1 MNDKKIFSIKLF
13 INNFLQL
20 KVMGILGTVLI
31 TLFSVLSIVSQG
43 ISMIEYTKEGISV
56 NGMSGGVSTTYLGAG
71 DLWPL
76 VLTFVFVTPVLMLM
90 AFSYNNKRNSS
101 DFYNSLPYTRLNM
114 YLTKLSAVFTW
125 QFIVYVCTVAGIV
138 ISIAVYK
145 KYFVYSV
152 NTITWLIIGTFICNL
167 LCGAVI
173 ALACSLTGSLMSNI
187 CLTGII
193 LFIPAILRV
202 MVTSGISALFD
213 YASHIQAVPLIG
225 VERNMISALVV
236 GGALNGIQYNEIL
249 LNKGYMVYSL
259 VLAIVYAVIGYL
271 CFVRRK
277 SEVAG
282 KAALGNKIHVIIRT
296 VIGFIC
302 MAVGFLLLLIERD
315 IISMIIF
322 VSLAVAAMIIYE
334 LIAGD
339 RSRLGFKTGISSV
352 IALAAAGIFTG
363 LLWSGS
369 IVMKAYKP
377 ETSRIK
383 YAVVESNSYYHY
395 YYSSDSLS
403 DYYSTKTAQYR
414 IKDSDII
421 DILVN
426 GYNYCKDKTYTEL
439 SPSRKNVYTINVY
452 FKDGIIGTRRAIAL
466 TEDDYNNL
474 MLKLGNDEEYQKIY
488 LELPEF
494 KNVSLTFNND
504 VNLSDSDKQ
513 NIYNSLQS
521 EIKKVG
527 YNQYIKSF
535 DQTGVYDSV
544 NIKFVENGK
553 NYYIRIPF
561 SEYLPET
568 TETFMKMVNKGSL
581 NYALGSVTSKDA
593 KELVKSAFDN
603 KLSISGDYYYLN
615 VEVLEI
621 NLPEQRQ
628 TTLYDAYN
636 NGTSRMDDVI
646 TNDTKERTG
655 FDKDVIIDKLN
666 RLNAD
671 TPVDPLKSF
680 YQVNVRIQYSD
691 DYVEYYF
698 YIQ

>member
-43 ISMIEYTKEGISV
+43 IRMIEYTKEGISV
-56 NGMSGGVSTTYLGAG
+56 NGSMSGGVSTTYLGAG
-71 DLWPL
+71 ELWPL

-114 YLTKLSAVFTW
+114 YLTKLSAVFAW
-125 QFIVYVCTVAGIV
+125 QIIVYVCAVVGIV
-138 ISIAVYK
+138 FSIAVYK

-152 NTITWLIIGTFICNL
+152 STITWIIIGTFICNL

-202 MVTSGISALFD
+202 MITGGISALFD
-213 YASHIQAVPLIG
+213 YVSNIQVVPVIG
-225 VERNMISALVV
+225 VERNMISALIV
-236 GGALNGIQYNEIL
+236 GGSMNGIQYNEIL

-259 VLAIVYAVIGYL
+259 VLAIVYAAIGYL

-296 VIGFIC
+296 IIGFIC

-369 IVMKAYKP
+369 VVMKAYKP
-377 ETSRIK
+377 ETSKIK
-383 YAVVESNSYYHY
+383 YAVVESST
-395 YYSSDSLS
+395 YYSNYSGSFA
-403 DYYSTKTAQYR
+403 DYYNTKTAQYR

-421 DILVN
+421 DVLVN
-426 GYNYCKDKTYTEL
+426 GYNHCKDKTYVEL
-439 SPSRKNVYTINVY
+439 SQNRKNVYTINVY
-452 FKDGIIGTRRAIAL
+452 FKDGIIGTRRSIAL
-466 TEDDYNNL
+466 VEDDYKNL
-474 MLKLGNDEEYQKIY
+474 MLKLGADEEYQKIY
-488 LELPEF
+488 LELPEYN
-494 KNVSLTFNND
+494 NVTLTFNNN

-513 NIYNSLQS
+513 NIYNCLQS

-535 DQTGVYDSV
+535 DQTGVYDTVS
-544 NIKFVENGK
+544 IRFVENGN

-568 TETFMKMVNKGSL
+568 TESFMKMVNKGSL

-646 TNDTKERTG
+646 TNATKEGAG
-655 FDKDVIIDKLN
+655 FNKDVIIEKLN

-671 TPVDPLKSF
+671 TPIDPLKSF
-680 YQVNVRIQYSD
+680 YQINVRIHTEND
-691 DYVEYYF
+691 LMEYYF

>member
-43 ISMIEYTKEGISV
+43 IRMIEYTKEGISV
-56 NGMSGGVSTTYLGAG
+56 NGSMSGGVSTTYLGAG
-71 DLWPL
+71 TLWPL

-114 YLTKLSAVFTW
+114 YLTKLSAVFAW
-125 QFIVYVCTVAGIV
+125 QIIVYVCAVVGIV
-138 ISIAVYK
+138 FSIAVYK

-152 NTITWLIIGTFICNL
+152 STITWIIIGTFICNL

-202 MVTSGISALFD
+202 MITGGISALFD
-213 YASHIQAVPLIG
+213 YVSNIQVVPVIG
-225 VERNMISALVV
+225 VERNMISALIV
-236 GGALNGIQYNEIL
+236 GGSMNGIQYNEIL

-259 VLAIVYAVIGYL
+259 VLAIVYVAIGYL

-296 VIGFIC
+296 IIGFIC

-352 IALAAAGIFTG
+352 IALAATGIFTG

-369 IVMKAYKP
+369 VVMKAYKP
-377 ETSRIK
+377 ETSKIK
-383 YAVVESNSYYHY
+383 YAVVESSNYYRDYSGSFAEY
-395 YYSSDSLS
+395 YN
-403 DYYSTKTAQYR
+403 TKTSQYK

-421 DILVN
+421 DVLVN
-426 GYNYCKDKTYTEL
+426 GYNHCKDKTYVEL
-439 SPSRKNVYTINVY
+439 SQNRKNVYTINVY
-452 FKDGIIGTRRAIAL
+452 FKDGIIGTRRSIAL
-466 TEDDYNNL
+466 VEDDYKNL
-474 MLKLGNDEEYQKIY
+474 MLKLGADEEYQKIY
-488 LELPEF
+488 LELPEYN
-494 KNVSLTFNND
+494 NVTLTFNNN

-513 NIYNSLQS
+513 NIYNCLQS

-535 DQTGVYDSV
+535 DQPGVYDTVS
-544 NIKFVENGK
+544 IRFVENGN

-568 TETFMKMVNKGSL
+568 TESFMKMVNKGSL

-593 KELVKSAFDN
+593 IELVKSAFDN
-603 KLSISGDYYYLN
+603 KLSLSGDYYYLN

-646 TNDTKERTG
+646 TNATKEGAG
-655 FDKDVIIDKLN
+655 FNKDVIIEKLN

-671 TPVDPLKSF
+671 TPIDPLKSF
-680 YQVNVRIQYSD
+680 YQINVRIHTEND
-691 DYVEYYF
+691 LMEYYF

>member
-43 ISMIEYTKEGISV
+43 IRMIEYTKEGISV
-56 NGMSGGVSTTYLGAG
+56 NGSMSGGVSTTYLGAG
-71 DLWPL
+71 ELWPL

-125 QFIVYVCTVAGIV
+125 QVIVYVCAVVGIV
-138 ISIAVYK
+138 FSIAVYK

-152 NTITWLIIGTFICNL
+152 STITWIIIGTFICNL

-202 MVTSGISALFD
+202 MITGGISALFD
-213 YASHIQAVPLIG
+213 YVSNIQVVPVIG
-225 VERNMISALVV
+225 VERNMISALIV
-236 GGALNGIQYNEIL
+236 GGSMNGIQYNEIL

-259 VLAIVYAVIGYL
+259 VLAIVYAAIGYL

-296 VIGFIC
+296 IIGFIC

-369 IVMKAYKP
+369 VVMKAYKP
-377 ETSRIK
+377 ETSKIK
-383 YAVVESNSYYHY
+383 YAVVESST
-395 YYSSDSLS
+395 YYSNYSGSFA
-403 DYYSTKTAQYR
+403 DYYNTKTSQYK

-421 DILVN
+421 DVLVN
-426 GYNYCKDKTYTEL
+426 GYNHCKDKTHVEL
-439 SPSRKNVYTINVY
+439 SQNRKNVYTINVY
-452 FKDGIIGTRRAIAL
+452 FKDGIIGTRRSIAL
-466 TEDDYNNL
+466 VEDDYKNL
-474 MLKLGNDEEYQKIY
+474 MLKLGADEEYQKIY
-488 LELPEF
+488 LELPEYN
-494 KNVSLTFNND
+494 NVTLTFNNA

-513 NIYNSLQS
+513 NIYNCLQS

-535 DQTGVYDSV
+535 DQTGVYDNV
-544 NIKFVENGK
+544 NIKFVENGN

-568 TETFMKMVNKGSL
+568 TESFMKMVNKGSL

-593 KELVKSAFDN
+593 IELVKSAFDN
-603 KLSISGDYYYLN
+603 KLSLSGDYYYLN

-646 TNDTKERTG
+646 TNATKEGAG
-655 FDKDVIIDKLN
+655 FNKDVIIEKLN

-671 TPVDPLKSF
+671 TPIDPLKSF
-680 YQVNVRIQYSD
+680 YQINVRIHTEND
-691 DYVEYYF
+691 LMEYYF

>member
-43 ISMIEYTKEGISV
+43 IRMIEYTKEGISV
-56 NGMSGGVSTTYLGAG
+56 NGSMSGGVSTTYLGAG

-125 QFIVYVCTVAGIV
+125 QVIVYVCAVVGIV

-152 NTITWLIIGTFICNL
+152 STITWIIIGTFICNL

-202 MVTSGISALFD
+202 MITGGISALFD
-213 YASHIQAVPLIG
+213 YVSNIQVVPVIG
-225 VERNMISALVV
+225 VERNMISALIV
-236 GGALNGIQYNEIL
+236 GGSMNGIQYNEIL

-259 VLAIVYAVIGYL
+259 VLAIVYAAIGYL

-296 VIGFIC
+296 IIGFIC

-369 IVMKAYKP
+369 VVMKAYKP
-377 ETSRIK
+377 ETSKIK
-383 YAVVESNSYYHY
+383 YAVVESST
-395 YYSSDSLS
+395 YYSNYSGSFA
-403 DYYSTKTAQYR
+403 DYYNTKTSQYK

-452 FKDGIIGTRRAIAL
+452 FKDGIIGTRRSIAL
-466 TEDDYNNL
+466 VEDDYKNL
-474 MLKLGNDEEYQKIY
+474 MLKLGADEEYQKIY
-488 LELPEF
+488 LELPEYN
-494 KNVSLTFNND
+494 NVTLTFNNN

-513 NIYNSLQS
+513 NIYNCLQS
-521 EIKKVG
+521 EIKRVG

-535 DQTGVYDSV
+535 DQPGVYDTVS
-544 NIKFVENGK
+544 IRFVENGN

-568 TETFMKMVNKGSL
+568 TESFMKMVNKGSL

-593 KELVKSAFDN
+593 IELVKSAFDN
-603 KLSISGDYYYLN
+603 KLSLSGDYYYLN

-646 TNDTKERTG
+646 TNATKEGAG
-655 FDKDVIIDKLN
+655 FNKDVIIEKLN

-671 TPVDPLKSF
+671 TPIDPLKSF
-680 YQVNVRIQYSD
+680 YQINVRIHTEND
-691 DYVEYYF
+691 LMEYYF

>member
-43 ISMIEYTKEGISV
+43 IRMIEYTKEGISV
-56 NGMSGGVSTTYLGAG
+56 NGSMSGGVSTTYLGAG

-125 QFIVYVCTVAGIV
+125 QVIVYVCAVVGIV
-138 ISIAVYK
+138 FSIAVYK

-152 NTITWLIIGTFICNL
+152 STITWIIIGTFICNL

-202 MVTSGISALFD
+202 MITGGISALFD
-213 YASHIQAVPLIG
+213 YVSNIQVVPVIG
-225 VERNMISALVV
+225 VERNMISALIV
-236 GGALNGIQYNEIL
+236 GGSMNGIQYNEIL

-259 VLAIVYAVIGYL
+259 VLAIVYAAIGYL

-296 VIGFIC
+296 IIGFIC

-369 IVMKAYKP
+369 VVMKAYKP
-377 ETSRIK
+377 ETSKIK
-383 YAVVESNSYYHY
+383 YAVVESST
-395 YYSSDSLS
+395 YYSNYSGSFA
-403 DYYSTKTAQYR
+403 DYYNTKTAQYR

-421 DILVN
+421 DVLVN
-426 GYNYCKDKTYTEL
+426 GYNHCKDKTYVEL
-439 SPSRKNVYTINVY
+439 SQNRKNVYTINVY
-452 FKDGIIGTRRAIAL
+452 FKDGIIGTRRSIAL
-466 TEDDYNNL
+466 VEDDYKNL
-474 MLKLGNDEEYQKIY
+474 MLKLGADEEYQKIY
-488 LELPEF
+488 LELPEYN
-494 KNVSLTFNND
+494 NVTLTFNNN

-513 NIYNSLQS
+513 NIYNCLQS
-521 EIKKVG
+521 EIKRVG

-535 DQTGVYDSV
+535 DQTGVYDTVS
-544 NIKFVENGK
+544 IRFVENGN

-568 TETFMKMVNKGSL
+568 TESFMKMVNKGSL

-593 KELVKSAFDN
+593 IELVKSAFDN
-603 KLSISGDYYYLN
+603 KLSLSGDYYYLN

-646 TNDTKERTG
+646 TNATKEGAG
-655 FDKDVIIDKLN
+655 FNKDVIIEKLN

-671 TPVDPLKSF
+671 TPIDPLKSF
-680 YQVNVRIQYSD
+680 YQINVRIHTEND
-691 DYVEYYF
+691 LMEYYF

>member
-43 ISMIEYTKEGISV
+43 IRMIEYTKEGISV
-56 NGMSGGVSTTYLGAG
+56 NGSMSGGVSTTYLGAG

-125 QFIVYVCTVAGIV
+125 QVIVYVCAVVGIV
-138 ISIAVYK
+138 FSIAVYK

-152 NTITWLIIGTFICNL
+152 STITWIIIGTFICNL

-202 MVTSGISALFD
+202 MITGGISALFD
-213 YASHIQAVPLIG
+213 YVSNIQVVPVIG
-225 VERNMISALVV
+225 VERNMISALIV
-236 GGALNGIQYNEIL
+236 GGSMNGIQYNEIL

-259 VLAIVYAVIGYL
+259 VLAIVYAAIGYL

-296 VIGFIC
+296 IIGFIC

-369 IVMKAYKP
+369 VVMKAYKP
-377 ETSRIK
+377 ETSKIK
-383 YAVVESNSYYHY
+383 YAVVESSTYYRD
-395 YYSSDSLS
+395 YSGSFA
-403 DYYSTKTAQYR
+403 DYYNTKTSQYK

-421 DILVN
+421 DVLVN
-426 GYNYCKDKTYTEL
+426 GYNHCKDKTYVEL
-439 SPSRKNVYTINVY
+439 SQNRKNVYTINVY
-452 FKDGIIGTRRAIAL
+452 FKDGIIGTRRSIAL
-466 TEDDYNNL
+466 VEDDYKNL
-474 MLKLGNDEEYQKIY
+474 MLKLGADEEYQKIY
-488 LELPEF
+488 LELPEYN
-494 KNVSLTFNND
+494 NVTLTFNNN

-513 NIYNSLQS
+513 NIYNCLQS
-521 EIKKVG
+521 EIKRVG

-535 DQTGVYDSV
+535 DQPGVYDTVS
-544 NIKFVENGK
+544 IRFVENGN

-568 TETFMKMVNKGSL
+568 TESFMKMVNKGSL

-593 KELVKSAFDN
+593 IELVKSAFDN
-603 KLSISGDYYYLN
+603 KLSLSGDYYYLN

-646 TNDTKERTG
+646 TNATKEGAG
-655 FDKDVIIDKLN
+655 FNKDVIIEKLN

-671 TPVDPLKSF
+671 TPIDPLKSF
-680 YQVNVRIQYSD
+680 YQINVRIHTEND
-691 DYVEYYF
+691 LMEYYF

>member
-43 ISMIEYTKEGISV
+43 IRMIEYTKEGISV
-56 NGMSGGVSTTYLGAG
+56 NGSMSGGVSTTYLGAG
-71 DLWPL
+71 ELWPL

-125 QFIVYVCTVAGIV
+125 QVIVYVCAVVGIV

-152 NTITWLIIGTFICNL
+152 STITWIIIGTFICNL

-202 MVTSGISALFD
+202 MITGGISALFD
-213 YASHIQAVPLIG
+213 YVSNIQVVPVIG
-225 VERNMISALVV
+225 VERNMISALIV
-236 GGALNGIQYNEIL
+236 GGSMNGIQYNEIL

-259 VLAIVYAVIGYL
+259 VLAIVYAAIGYL

-296 VIGFIC
+296 IIGFIC

-369 IVMKAYKP
+369 VVMKAYKP
-377 ETSRIK
+377 ETSKIK
-383 YAVVESNSYYHY
+383 YAVVESST
-395 YYSSDSLS
+395 YYSNYSGSFP
-403 DYYSTKTAQYR
+403 DYYNTKTAQYR

-421 DILVN
+421 DVLVN
-426 GYNYCKDKTYTEL
+426 GYNYCKDKTYMEL
-439 SPSRKNVYTINVY
+439 SQTRKNVYTINVY
-452 FKDGIIGTRRAIAL
+452 FKDGIIGTRRSIAL

-474 MLKLGNDEEYQKIY
+474 MLKLGTDEEYQNIY

-494 KNVSLTFNND
+494 KNVTLIFNNN
-504 VNLSDSDKQ
+504 VNISDSDKQ

-535 DQTGVYDSV
+535 DQTSVYDSV

-568 TETFMKMVNKGSL
+568 TESFMKMVNKGSL

-593 KELVKSAFDN
+593 MELVKSAFDN

-615 VEVLEI
+615 VEILEI

-628 TTLYDAYN
+628 TTLYDAYS

-646 TNDTKERTG
+646 TDATKEGSG
-655 FDKDVIIDKLN
+655 FNKDVIIDKLN

-680 YQVNVRIQYSD
+680 YQINVRIHTEND
-691 DYVEYYF
+691 LMEYYF

>member
-43 ISMIEYTKEGISV
+43 IRMIEYTKEGISV
-56 NGMSGGVSTTYLGAG
+56 NGSMSGGVSTTYLGAG

-125 QFIVYVCTVAGIV
+125 QVIVYVCAVVGIV

-152 NTITWLIIGTFICNL
+152 STITWIIIGTFICNL

-202 MVTSGISALFD
+202 MITGGISALFD
-213 YASHIQAVPLIG
+213 YVSNIQVVPVIG
-225 VERNMISALVV
+225 VERNMISALIV
-236 GGALNGIQYNEIL
+236 GGSMNGIQYNEIL

-259 VLAIVYAVIGYL
+259 VLAIVYAAIGYL

-296 VIGFIC
+296 IIGFIC

-369 IVMKAYKP
+369 VVMKAYKP
-377 ETSRIK
+377 ETSKIK
-383 YAVVESNSYYHY
+383 YAVVESST
-395 YYSSDSLS
+395 YYSNYSGSFA
-403 DYYSTKTAQYR
+403 DYYNTKTAQYR

-421 DILVN
+421 DVLVN
-426 GYNYCKDKTYTEL
+426 GYNHCKDKTYVEL
-439 SPSRKNVYTINVY
+439 SQNRKNVYTINVY
-452 FKDGIIGTRRAIAL
+452 FKDGIIGTRRSIAL
-466 TEDDYNNL
+466 VEDDYKNL
-474 MLKLGNDEEYQKIY
+474 MLKLGADEEYQKIY
-488 LELPEF
+488 LELPEYN
-494 KNVSLTFNND
+494 NVTLTFNNN

-513 NIYNSLQS
+513 NIYNCLQS
-521 EIKKVG
+521 EIKRVG

-535 DQTGVYDSV
+535 DQPGVYDTVS
-544 NIKFVENGK
+544 IRFVENGN

-568 TETFMKMVNKGSL
+568 TESFMKMVNKGSL

-603 KLSISGDYYYLN
+603 KLSLSGDYYYLN

-628 TTLYDAYN
+628 TTLYDAYS

-646 TNDTKERTG
+646 TDATKEGAG
-655 FDKDVIIDKLN
+655 FNKDVIIDKLN

-671 TPVDPLKSF
+671 TPIDPLKSF
-680 YQVNVRIQYSD
+680 YQINVRIHTEND
-691 DYVEYYF
+691 LMEYYF

>member
-31 TLFSVLSIVSQG
+31 TLFSVLAIVSQG

-56 NGMSGGVSTTYLGAG
+56 NGSMSGGVSTTYLGAG

-125 QFIVYVCTVAGIV
+125 QVIVYVCAVVGVV

-152 NTITWLIIGTFICNL
+152 STITWIIIGTFICNL

-202 MVTSGISALFD
+202 MITGGISALFD
-213 YASHIQAVPLIG
+213 YVSNIQVVPVIG
-225 VERNMISALVV
+225 VERNMISALIV
-236 GGALNGIQYNEIL
+236 GGSMNGIQYNEIL

-259 VLAIVYAVIGYL
+259 VLAIVYAAIGYL

-296 VIGFIC
+296 IIGFIC

-369 IVMKAYKP
+369 VVMKAYKP
-377 ETSRIK
+377 ETSKIK
-383 YAVVESNSYYHY
+383 YAVVESSTYYRD
-395 YYSSDSLS
+395 YSGSFA
-403 DYYSTKTAQYR
+403 DYYNTKTSQYK

-421 DILVN
+421 DVLVN
-426 GYNYCKDKTYTEL
+426 GYNHCKDKTHVEL
-439 SPSRKNVYTINVY
+439 SQNRKNVYTINVY
-452 FKDGIIGTRRAIAL
+452 FKDGIIGTRRSIAL
-466 TEDDYNNL
+466 VEDDYKNL
-474 MLKLGNDEEYQKIY
+474 MLKLGADEEYQKIY
-488 LELPEF
+488 LELPEYN
-494 KNVSLTFNND
+494 NVTLTFNNN

-513 NIYNSLQS
+513 NIYNCLQS

-535 DQTGVYDSV
+535 DQTGVYDNV
-544 NIKFVENGK
+544 NIKFVENGN

-568 TETFMKMVNKGSL
+568 TESFMKMVNKGSL

-593 KELVKSAFDN
+593 IELVKSAFDN
-603 KLSISGDYYYLN
+603 KLSLSGDYYYLN

-628 TTLYDAYN
+628 TTLYDAYS

-646 TNDTKERTG
+646 TDATKEG
-655 FDKDVIIDKLN
+655 AGLNKDVIIDKLN

-671 TPVDPLKSF
+671 TPIDPLKSF
-680 YQVNVRIQYSD
+680 YQINVRIHTEND
-691 DYVEYYF
+691 LMEYYF

>member
-43 ISMIEYTKEGISV
+43 IRMIEYTKEGISV
-56 NGMSGGVSTTYLGAG
+56 NGSMSGGVSTTYLGAG

-114 YLTKLSAVFTW
+114 YLTKLSAVFAW
-125 QFIVYVCTVAGIV
+125 QIIVYVCAVVGIV
-138 ISIAVYK
+138 FSIAVYK

-152 NTITWLIIGTFICNL
+152 STITWIIIGTFICNL

-202 MVTSGISALFD
+202 MITGGISALFD
-213 YASHIQAVPLIG
+213 YVSNIQVVPVIG
-225 VERNMISALVV
+225 VERNMISALIV
-236 GGALNGIQYNEIL
+236 GGSMNGIQYNEIL

-259 VLAIVYAVIGYL
+259 VLAIVYATIGYL

-296 VIGFIC
+296 IIGFIC

-369 IVMKAYKP
+369 VVMKAYKP
-377 ETSRIK
+377 ETSKIK
-383 YAVVESNSYYHY
+383 YAVVESSTYYRD
-395 YYSSDSLS
+395 YSGSFA
-403 DYYSTKTAQYR
+403 DYYNTKTSQYK

-421 DILVN
+421 DVLVN
-426 GYNYCKDKTYTEL
+426 GYNHCKDKTHVEL
-439 SPSRKNVYTINVY
+439 SQNRKNVYTINVY
-452 FKDGIIGTRRAIAL
+452 FKDGIIGTRRSIAL
-466 TEDDYNNL
+466 VEDDYKNL
-474 MLKLGNDEEYQKIY
+474 MLKLGADEEYQKIY
-488 LELPEF
+488 LELPEYN
-494 KNVSLTFNND
+494 NVTLTFNNA

-513 NIYNSLQS
+513 NIYNCLQS

-535 DQTGVYDSV
+535 DQTGVYDTVS
-544 NIKFVENGK
+544 IRFVENGN

-568 TETFMKMVNKGSL
+568 TESFMKMVNKGSL

-593 KELVKSAFDN
+593 IELVKSAFDN
-603 KLSISGDYYYLN
+603 KLSLSGDYYYLN

-646 TNDTKERTG
+646 TNATKEGAG
-655 FDKDVIIDKLN
+655 FNKDVIIEKLN

-671 TPVDPLKSF
+671 TPIDPLKSF
-680 YQVNVRIQYSD
+680 YQINVRIHTEND
-691 DYVEYYF
+691 LMEYYF

>member
-43 ISMIEYTKEGISV
+43 IRMIEYTKEGISV
-56 NGMSGGVSTTYLGAG
+56 NGSMSGGVSTTYLGAG

-114 YLTKLSAVFTW
+114 YLTKLSAVFAW
-125 QFIVYVCTVAGIV
+125 QIIVYVCAVVGIV
-138 ISIAVYK
+138 FSIAVYK

-152 NTITWLIIGTFICNL
+152 STITWIIIGTFICNL

-202 MVTSGISALFD
+202 MITGGISALFD
-213 YASHIQAVPLIG
+213 YVSNIQVVPVIG
-225 VERNMISALVV
+225 VERNMISALIV
-236 GGALNGIQYNEIL
+236 GGSMNGIQYNEIL

-259 VLAIVYAVIGYL
+259 VLAIVYAAIGYL

-296 VIGFIC
+296 IIGFIC

-369 IVMKAYKP
+369 VVMKAYKP
-377 ETSRIK
+377 ETSKIK
-383 YAVVESNSYYHY
+383 YAVVESST
-395 YYSSDSLS
+395 YYSNYSGSFA
-403 DYYSTKTAQYR
+403 DYYNTKTAQYR

-421 DILVN
+421 DVLVN
-426 GYNYCKDKTYTEL
+426 GYNHCKDKTHVEL
-439 SPSRKNVYTINVY
+439 SQNRKNVYTINVY
-452 FKDGIIGTRRAIAL
+452 FKDGIIGTRRSIAL
-466 TEDDYNNL
+466 VEDDYKNL
-474 MLKLGNDEEYQKIY
+474 MLKLGADEEYQKIY
-488 LELPEF
+488 LELPEYN
-494 KNVSLTFNND
+494 NVTLTFNNN

-513 NIYNSLQS
+513 NIYNCLQS
-521 EIKKVG
+521 EIKRVG

-535 DQTGVYDSV
+535 DQPGVYDTVS
-544 NIKFVENGK
+544 IRFVENGN

-568 TETFMKMVNKGSL
+568 TESFMKMVNKGSL

-593 KELVKSAFDN
+593 IELVKSAFDN

-615 VEVLEI
+615 VEILEI

-646 TNDTKERTG
+646 TNATKEGAG
-655 FDKDVIIDKLN
+655 FNKDVIIEKLN

-671 TPVDPLKSF
+671 TPIDPLKSF
-680 YQVNVRIQYSD
+680 YQINVRIHTEND
-691 DYVEYYF
+691 LMEYYF

>member
-43 ISMIEYTKEGISV
+43 IRMIEYTKEGISV
-56 NGMSGGVSTTYLGAG
+56 NGSMSGGVSTTYLGAG

-125 QFIVYVCTVAGIV
+125 QVIVYVCAVVGIV
-138 ISIAVYK
+138 FSIAVYK

-152 NTITWLIIGTFICNL
+152 STITWIIIGTFICNL

-202 MVTSGISALFD
+202 MITGGISALFD
-213 YASHIQAVPLIG
+213 YVSNIQVVPVIG
-225 VERNMISALVV
+225 VERNMISALIV
-236 GGALNGIQYNEIL
+236 GGSMNGIQYNEIL

-259 VLAIVYAVIGYL
+259 VLAIVYAAIGYL

-296 VIGFIC
+296 IIGFIC

-369 IVMKAYKP
+369 VVMKAYKP
-377 ETSRIK
+377 ETSKIK
-383 YAVVESNSYYHY
+383 YAVVESST
-395 YYSSDSLS
+395 YYSNYSGSFA
-403 DYYSTKTAQYR
+403 DYYNTKTAQYR

-421 DILVN
+421 DVLVN
-426 GYNYCKDKTYTEL
+426 GYNHCKDKTHVEL
-439 SPSRKNVYTINVY
+439 SQNRKNVYTINVY
-452 FKDGIIGTRRAIAL
+452 FKDGIIGTRRSIAL
-466 TEDDYNNL
+466 VEDDYKNL
-474 MLKLGNDEEYQKIY
+474 MLKLGADEEYQKIY
-488 LELPEF
+488 LELPEYN
-494 KNVSLTFNND
+494 NVTLTFNNN

-513 NIYNSLQS
+513 NIYNCLQS

-535 DQTGVYDSV
+535 DQTGVYDTVS
-544 NIKFVENGK
+544 IRFVENGN

-568 TETFMKMVNKGSL
+568 TESFMKMVNKGSL

-593 KELVKSAFDN
+593 IELVKSAFDN
-603 KLSISGDYYYLN
+603 KLSLSGDYYYLN

-646 TNDTKERTG
+646 TNATKEGAG
-655 FDKDVIIDKLN
+655 FNKDVIIEKLN

-671 TPVDPLKSF
+671 TPIDPLKSF
-680 YQVNVRIQYSD
+680 YQINVRIHTEND
-691 DYVEYYF
+691 LMEYYF

>member
-43 ISMIEYTKEGISV
+43 IRMIEYTKEGISV
-56 NGMSGGVSTTYLGAG
+56 NGSMSGGVSTTYLGAG

-114 YLTKLSAVFTW
+114 YLTKLSAVFAW
-125 QFIVYVCTVAGIV
+125 QIIVYVCAVVGIV
-138 ISIAVYK
+138 FSIAVYK

-152 NTITWLIIGTFICNL
+152 STITWIIIGTFICNL

-202 MVTSGISALFD
+202 MITSGISALFD
-213 YASHIQAVPLIG
+213 YVSNIQVVPVIG
-225 VERNMISALVV
+225 VERNMISALIV
-236 GGALNGIQYNEIL
+236 GGSMNGIQYNEIL

-259 VLAIVYAVIGYL
+259 VLAIVYAAIGYL

-296 VIGFIC
+296 IIGFIC

-369 IVMKAYKP
+369 VVMKAYKP
-377 ETSRIK
+377 ETSKIK
-383 YAVVESNSYYHY
+383 YAVVESSTYYRD
-395 YYSSDSLS
+395 YSGSFA
-403 DYYSTKTAQYR
+403 DYYNTKTSQYK

-421 DILVN
+421 DVLVN
-426 GYNYCKDKTYTEL
+426 GYNHCKDKTHVEL
-439 SPSRKNVYTINVY
+439 SQNRKNVYTINVY
-452 FKDGIIGTRRAIAL
+452 FKDGIIGTRRSIAL
-466 TEDDYNNL
+466 VEDDYKNL
-474 MLKLGNDEEYQKIY
+474 MLKLGADEEYQKIY
-488 LELPEF
+488 LELPEYN
-494 KNVSLTFNND
+494 NVTLTFNNA

-513 NIYNSLQS
+513 NIYNCLQS

-535 DQTGVYDSV
+535 DQTGVYDNV
-544 NIKFVENGK
+544 NIKFVENGN

-568 TETFMKMVNKGSL
+568 TESFMKMVNKGSL

-593 KELVKSAFDN
+593 IELVKSAFDN
-603 KLSISGDYYYLN
+603 KLSLSGDYYYLN

-646 TNDTKERTG
+646 TNATKEGAG
-655 FDKDVIIDKLN
+655 FNKDVIIEKLN

-671 TPVDPLKSF
+671 TPIDPLKSF
-680 YQVNVRIQYSD
+680 YQINVRIHTEND
-691 DYVEYYF
+691 LMEYYF

>member
-43 ISMIEYTKEGISV
+43 IRMIEYTKEGISV
-56 NGMSGGVSTTYLGAG
+56 NGSMSGGVSTTYLGAG

-114 YLTKLSAVFTW
+114 YLTKLSAVFAW
-125 QFIVYVCTVAGIV
+125 QIIVYVCAVVGIV
-138 ISIAVYK
+138 FSIAVYK

-152 NTITWLIIGTFICNL
+152 STITWIIIGTFICNL

-202 MVTSGISALFD
+202 MITGGISALFD
-213 YASHIQAVPLIG
+213 YVSNIQVVPVIG
-225 VERNMISALVV
+225 VERNMISALIV
-236 GGALNGIQYNEIL
+236 GGSMNGIQYNEIL

-259 VLAIVYAVIGYL
+259 VLAIVYAAIGYL

-369 IVMKAYKP
+369 VVMKAYKP
-377 ETSRIK
+377 ETSKIK
-383 YAVVESNSYYHY
+383 YAVVESST
-395 YYSSDSLS
+395 YYSNYSGSFA
-403 DYYSTKTAQYR
+403 DYYNTKTAQYR

-421 DILVN
+421 DVLVN
-426 GYNYCKDKTYTEL
+426 GYNHCKDKTYVEL
-439 SPSRKNVYTINVY
+439 SQNRKNVYTINVY
-452 FKDGIIGTRRAIAL
+452 FKDCIIGTRRSIAL
-466 TEDDYNNL
+466 VEDDYKNL
-474 MLKLGNDEEYQKIY
+474 MLKLGADEEYQKIY
-488 LELPEF
+488 LELPEYN
-494 KNVSLTFNND
+494 NVTLTFNNN

-513 NIYNSLQS
+513 NIYNCLQS
-521 EIKKVG
+521 EIKRVG

-535 DQTGVYDSV
+535 DQPGVYDTVS
-544 NIKFVENGK
+544 IRFVENGN

-568 TETFMKMVNKGSL
+568 TESFMKMVNKGSL

-593 KELVKSAFDN
+593 IELVKSAFDN
-603 KLSISGDYYYLN
+603 KLSLSGDYYYLN

-646 TNDTKERTG
+646 TNATKEGAG
-655 FDKDVIIDKLN
+655 FNKDVIIEKLN

-671 TPVDPLKSF
+671 TPIDPLKSF
-680 YQVNVRIQYSD
+680 YQINVRIHTEND
-691 DYVEYYF
+691 LMEYYF

>member
-43 ISMIEYTKEGISV
+43 IRMIEYTKEGISV
-56 NGMSGGVSTTYLGAG
+56 NGSMSGGVSTTYLGAG

-114 YLTKLSAVFTW
+114 YLTKLSAVFAW
-125 QFIVYVCTVAGIV
+125 QVIVYVCAVVGIV

-152 NTITWLIIGTFICNL
+152 STITWIIIGTFICNL

-202 MVTSGISALFD
+202 MITSGISALFD
-213 YASHIQAVPLIG
+213 YVSSIQVVPVIG
-225 VERNMISALVV
+225 VERNMISALIV
-236 GGALNGIQYNEIL
+236 GGSMNGIQYNEIL

-259 VLAIVYAVIGYL
+259 VLAIVYAAIGYL

-296 VIGFIC
+296 IIGFIC

-369 IVMKAYKP
+369 VVMKAYKP
-377 ETSRIK
+377 ETSKIK
-383 YAVVESNSYYHY
+383 YAVVESSTYYRD
-395 YYSSDSLS
+395 YSGSFA
-403 DYYSTKTAQYR
+403 DYYNTKTSQYK

-421 DILVN
+421 DVLVN
-426 GYNYCKDKTYTEL
+426 GYNHCKDKTHVEL
-439 SPSRKNVYTINVY
+439 SQNRKNVYTINVY
-452 FKDGIIGTRRAIAL
+452 FKDGIIGTRRSIAL
-466 TEDDYNNL
+466 VEDDYKNL
-474 MLKLGNDEEYQKIY
+474 MLKLGADEEYQKIY
-488 LELPEF
+488 LELPEYN
-494 KNVSLTFNND
+494 NVTLTFNNA

-513 NIYNSLQS
+513 NIYNCLQS

-535 DQTGVYDSV
+535 DQPGVYDTVS
-544 NIKFVENGK
+544 IRFVENGN

-568 TETFMKMVNKGSL
+568 TESFMKMVNKGSL

-593 KELVKSAFDN
+593 IELVKSAFDN
-603 KLSISGDYYYLN
+603 KLSLSGDYYYLN

-646 TNDTKERTG
+646 TNATKEGAG
-655 FDKDVIIDKLN
+655 FNKDVIIEKLN

-671 TPVDPLKSF
+671 TPIDPLKSF
-680 YQVNVRIQYSD
+680 YQINVRIHTEND
-691 DYVEYYF
+691 LMEYYF

>member
-43 ISMIEYTKEGISV
+43 IRMIEYTKEGISV
-56 NGMSGGVSTTYLGAG
+56 NGSMSGGVSTTYLGAG

-125 QFIVYVCTVAGIV
+125 QVIVYVCAVVGIV
-138 ISIAVYK
+138 FSIAVYK

-152 NTITWLIIGTFICNL
+152 STITWIIIGTFICNL

-202 MVTSGISALFD
+202 MITGGISALFD
-213 YASHIQAVPLIG
+213 YVSNIQVVPVIG
-225 VERNMISALVV
+225 VERNMISALIV
-236 GGALNGIQYNEIL
+236 GGSMNGIQYNEIL

-259 VLAIVYAVIGYL
+259 VLAIVYAAIGYL

-296 VIGFIC
+296 IIGFIC

-369 IVMKAYKP
+369 VVMKAYKP
-377 ETSRIK
+377 ETSKIK
-383 YAVVESNSYYHY
+383 YAVVESST
-395 YYSSDSLS
+395 YYSNYSGSFA
-403 DYYSTKTAQYR
+403 DYYNTKTAQYR

-421 DILVN
+421 DVLVN
-426 GYNYCKDKTYTEL
+426 GYNHCKDKTYVEL
-439 SPSRKNVYTINVY
+439 SQNRKNVYTINVY
-452 FKDGIIGTRRAIAL
+452 FKDGIIGTRRSIAL
-466 TEDDYNNL
+466 VEDDYKNL
-474 MLKLGNDEEYQKIY
+474 MLKLGADEEYQKIY
-488 LELPEF
+488 LELPEYN
-494 KNVSLTFNND
+494 NVTLTFNNA

-513 NIYNSLQS
+513 NIYNCLQS
-521 EIKKVG
+521 EIKRVG

-535 DQTGVYDSV
+535 DQPGVYDTVS
-544 NIKFVENGK
+544 IRFVENGN

-568 TETFMKMVNKGSL
+568 TESFMKMVNKGSL

-593 KELVKSAFDN
+593 IELVKSAFDN
-603 KLSISGDYYYLN
+603 KLSLSGDYYYLN

-646 TNDTKERTG
+646 TNATKEGAG
-655 FDKDVIIDKLN
+655 FNKDVIIEKLN

-671 TPVDPLKSF
+671 TPIDPLKSF
-680 YQVNVRIQYSD
+680 YQINVRIHTEND
-691 DYVEYYF
+691 LMEYYF

>member
-43 ISMIEYTKEGISV
+43 IRMIEYTKEGISV
-56 NGMSGGVSTTYLGAG
+56 NGSMSGGVSTTYLGAG
-71 DLWPL
+71 ELWPL

-125 QFIVYVCTVAGIV
+125 QVIVYVCAVVGIV

-152 NTITWLIIGTFICNL
+152 STITWIIIGTFICNL

-202 MVTSGISALFD
+202 MITGGISALFD
-213 YASHIQAVPLIG
+213 YVSNIQVVPVIG
-225 VERNMISALVV
+225 VERNMISALIV
-236 GGALNGIQYNEIL
+236 GGSMNGIQYNEIL

-259 VLAIVYAVIGYL
+259 VLAIVYAAIGYL

-296 VIGFIC
+296 IIGFIC

-369 IVMKAYKP
+369 VVMKAYKP
-377 ETSRIK
+377 ETSKIK
-383 YAVVESNSYYHY
+383 YAVVESSTRYRNY
-395 YYSSDSLS
+395 SDSFA
-403 DYYSTKTAQYR
+403 DYYNTKTAQYR

-421 DILVN
+421 DVLVN
-426 GYNYCKDKTYTEL
+426 GYNYCKDKTYMEL
-439 SPSRKNVYTINVY
+439 SQTRKNVYTINVY
-452 FKDGIIGTRRAIAL
+452 FKDGVIGTRRSIAL
-466 TEDDYNNL
+466 VEDDYKNL
-474 MLKLGNDEEYQKIY
+474 MLKLGADEEYQKIY
-488 LELPEF
+488 LELPEYN
-494 KNVSLTFNND
+494 NVTLTFNNA

-513 NIYNSLQS
+513 NIYNCLQS
-521 EIKKVG
+521 EIKIVG

-535 DQTGVYDSV
+535 DQTGVYDNV
-544 NIKFVENGK
+544 NIKFVENGN

-568 TETFMKMVNKGSL
+568 TESFMKMVNKGSL

-603 KLSISGDYYYLN
+603 KLSLSGDYYYLN

-646 TNDTKERTG
+646 TDTTKEGAG
-655 FDKDVIIDKLN
+655 FNKDVIIDKLN

-671 TPVDPLKSF
+671 TPIDPLKSF
-680 YQVNVRIQYSD
+680 YQINVRIHTGND
-691 DYVEYYF
+691 LMEYYF

>member
-43 ISMIEYTKEGISV
+43 IRMIEYTKEGISV
-56 NGMSGGVSTTYLGAG
+56 NGSMSGGVSTTYLGAG

-125 QFIVYVCTVAGIV
+125 QVIVYVCAVVGIV
-138 ISIAVYK
+138 FSIAVYK

-152 NTITWLIIGTFICNL
+152 STITWIIIGTFICNL

-202 MVTSGISALFD
+202 MITGGISALFD
-213 YASHIQAVPLIG
+213 YVSNIQVVPVIG
-225 VERNMISALVV
+225 VERNMISALIV
-236 GGALNGIQYNEIL
+236 GGSMNGIQYNEIL

-259 VLAIVYAVIGYL
+259 VLAIVYAAIGYL

-282 KAALGNKIHVIIRT
+282 KAALGHKIHVIIRT
-296 VIGFIC
+296 IIRFIC

-369 IVMKAYKP
+369 VVMKAYKP
-377 ETSRIK
+377 ETSKIK
-383 YAVVESNSYYHY
+383 YAVVESST
-395 YYSSDSLS
+395 YYSNYSGSFA
-403 DYYSTKTAQYR
+403 DYYNTKTAQYR

-421 DILVN
+421 DVLVN
-426 GYNYCKDKTYTEL
+426 GYNHCKDKTYVEL
-439 SPSRKNVYTINVY
+439 SQNRKNVYTINVY
-452 FKDGIIGTRRAIAL
+452 FKDCIIGTRRSIAL
-466 TEDDYNNL
+466 VEDDYKNL
-474 MLKLGNDEEYQKIY
+474 MLKLGADEEYQKIY
-488 LELPEF
+488 LELPEYN
-494 KNVSLTFNND
+494 NVTLTFNNN
-504 VNLSDSDKQ
+504 VNLSDSDKH
-513 NIYNSLQS
+513 NIYNCLQS
-521 EIKKVG
+521 EIKRVG

-535 DQTGVYDSV
+535 DQPGVYDTVS
-544 NIKFVENGK
+544 IRFVENGN

-568 TETFMKMVNKGSL
+568 TESFMKMVNKGSL

-593 KELVKSAFDN
+593 IELVKSAFDN
-603 KLSISGDYYYLN
+603 KLSLSGDYYYLN

-646 TNDTKERTG
+646 TNATKEGAG
-655 FDKDVIIDKLN
+655 FNKDVIIEKLN

-671 TPVDPLKSF
+671 TPIDPLKSF
-680 YQVNVRIQYSD
+680 YQINVRIHTEND
-691 DYVEYYF
+691 LMEYYF

>member
-1 MNDKKIFSIKLF
+1 MNDKKIFSVKLF

-31 TLFSVLSIVSQG
+31 TLFSVLAIVSQG

-56 NGMSGGVSTTYLGAG
+56 NGSMSGGVSTTYLGAG

-114 YLTKLSAVFTW
+114 YLTKLSAVFAW
-125 QFIVYVCTVAGIV
+125 QIIVYVCAVVGIV
-138 ISIAVYK
+138 FSIAVYK

-152 NTITWLIIGTFICNL
+152 STITWIIIGTFICNL

-202 MVTSGISALFD
+202 MITGGISALFD
-213 YASHIQAVPLIG
+213 YVSNIQVVPVIG
-225 VERNMISALVV
+225 VERNMISALIV
-236 GGALNGIQYNEIL
+236 GGSMNGIQYNEIL

-259 VLAIVYAVIGYL
+259 VLAIVYAAIGYL

-296 VIGFIC
+296 IIGFIC

-369 IVMKAYKP
+369 VVMKAYKP
-377 ETSRIK
+377 ETSKIK
-383 YAVVESNSYYHY
+383 YAVVESSTYYRD
-395 YYSSDSLS
+395 YSGSFA
-403 DYYSTKTAQYR
+403 DYYNTKTSQYK

-421 DILVN
+421 DVLVN
-426 GYNYCKDKTYTEL
+426 GYNHCKDKTHVEL
-439 SPSRKNVYTINVY
+439 SQNRKNVYTINVY
-452 FKDGIIGTRRAIAL
+452 FKDGIIGTRRSIAL
-466 TEDDYNNL
+466 VEDDYKNL
-474 MLKLGNDEEYQKIY
+474 MLKLGADEEYQKIY
-488 LELPEF
+488 LELPEYN
-494 KNVSLTFNND
+494 NVTLTFNNA

-513 NIYNSLQS
+513 NIYNCLQS

-535 DQTGVYDSV
+535 DQTGVYDTVS
-544 NIKFVENGK
+544 IRFVENGN

-568 TETFMKMVNKGSL
+568 TESFMKMVNKGSL

-593 KELVKSAFDN
+593 IELVKSAFDN
-603 KLSISGDYYYLN
+603 KLSLSGDYYYLN

-646 TNDTKERTG
+646 TNATKEGAG
-655 FDKDVIIDKLN
+655 FNKDVIIEKLN

-671 TPVDPLKSF
+671 TPIDPLKSF
-680 YQVNVRIQYSD
+680 YQINVRIHTEND
-691 DYVEYYF
+691 LMEYYF

>member
-43 ISMIEYTKEGISV
+43 IRMIEYTKEGISV
-56 NGMSGGVSTTYLGAG
+56 NGSMSGGVSTTYLGAG
-71 DLWPL
+71 ELWPL

-125 QFIVYVCTVAGIV
+125 QVIVYVCAVVGIV
-138 ISIAVYK
+138 FSIAVYK

-152 NTITWLIIGTFICNL
+152 STITWIIIGTFICNL

-202 MVTSGISALFD
+202 MITGGISALFD
-213 YASHIQAVPLIG
+213 YVSNIQVVPVIG
-225 VERNMISALVV
+225 VEMNMISALIV
-236 GGALNGIQYNEIL
+236 GGSMNGIQYNEIL

-259 VLAIVYAVIGYL
+259 VLAIVYAAIGYL

-296 VIGFIC
+296 IIGFIC

-369 IVMKAYKP
+369 VVMKAYKP
-377 ETSRIK
+377 ETSKIK
-383 YAVVESNSYYHY
+383 YAVVESST
-395 YYSSDSLS
+395 YYSNYSGSFA
-403 DYYSTKTAQYR
+403 DYYNTKTAQYR

-421 DILVN
+421 DVLVN
-426 GYNYCKDKTYTEL
+426 GYNHCKDKTYVEL
-439 SPSRKNVYTINVY
+439 SQNRKNVYTINVY
-452 FKDGIIGTRRAIAL
+452 FKDGIIGTRRSIAL
-466 TEDDYNNL
+466 VEDDYKNL
-474 MLKLGNDEEYQKIY
+474 MLKLGADEEYQKIY
-488 LELPEF
+488 LELPEYN
-494 KNVSLTFNND
+494 NVTLTFNNN

-513 NIYNSLQS
+513 NIYNCLQS
-521 EIKKVG
+521 EIKRVG

-535 DQTGVYDSV
+535 DQPGVYDTVS
-544 NIKFVENGK
+544 IRFVENGN

-568 TETFMKMVNKGSL
+568 TESFMKMVNKGSL

-593 KELVKSAFDN
+593 IELVKSAFDN
-603 KLSISGDYYYLN
+603 KLSLSGDYYYLN

-646 TNDTKERTG
+646 TNATKEGAG
-655 FDKDVIIDKLN
+655 FNKDVIIEKLN

-671 TPVDPLKSF
+671 TPIDPLKSF
-680 YQVNVRIQYSD
+680 YQINVRIHTEND
-691 DYVEYYF
+691 LMEYYF

>member
-31 TLFSVLSIVSQG
+31 TLFSVLAIVSQG

-56 NGMSGGVSTTYLGAG
+56 NGSMSGGVSTTYLGAG

-125 QFIVYVCTVAGIV
+125 QVIVYVCAVVGIV

-152 NTITWLIIGTFICNL
+152 STITWIIIGTFICNL

-202 MVTSGISALFD
+202 MITGGISALFD
-213 YASHIQAVPLIG
+213 YVSNIQVVPVIG
-225 VERNMISALVV
+225 VERNMISALIV
-236 GGALNGIQYNEIL
+236 GGSMNGIQYNEIL

-259 VLAIVYAVIGYL
+259 VLAIVYAAIGYL

-296 VIGFIC
+296 IIGFIC

-369 IVMKAYKP
+369 VVMKAYKP
-377 ETSRIK
+377 ETSKIK
-383 YAVVESNSYYHY
+383 YAVVESNTFYGNYTGSF
-395 YYSSDSLS
+395 S
-403 DYYSTKTAQYR
+403 DYYSTKTSQYR

-421 DILVN
+421 DVLVN
-426 GYNYCKDKTYTEL
+426 GYNHCKDKTHVEL
-439 SPSRKNVYTINVY
+439 SQNRKNVYTINVY
-452 FKDGIIGTRRAIAL
+452 FKDGIIGTRRSIAL
-466 TEDDYNNL
+466 VEDDYKNL
-474 MLKLGNDEEYQKIY
+474 MLKLGADEEYQKIY
-488 LELPEF
+488 LELPEYN
-494 KNVSLTFNND
+494 NVTLTFNNA

-513 NIYNSLQS
+513 SIYNSLQS

-535 DQTGVYDSV
+535 DQTGVYDTVS
-544 NIKFVENGK
+544 IRFVENGN

-568 TETFMKMVNKGSL
+568 TESFMKMVNKGSL

-593 KELVKSAFDN
+593 IELVKSAFDN
-603 KLSISGDYYYLN
+603 KLSLSGDYYYLN

-646 TNDTKERTG
+646 TNATKEGAG
-655 FDKDVIIDKLN
+655 FNKDVIIEKLN

-671 TPVDPLKSF
+671 TPIDPLKSF
-680 YQVNVRIQYSD
+680 YQINVRIHTEND
-691 DYVEYYF
+691 LMEYYF

>member
-43 ISMIEYTKEGISV
+43 IRMIEYTKEGISV
-56 NGMSGGVSTTYLGAG
+56 NGSMSGGVSTTYLGAG
-71 DLWPL
+71 ELWPL

-125 QFIVYVCTVAGIV
+125 QVIVYVCAVVGIV

-152 NTITWLIIGTFICNL
+152 STITWIIIGTFICNL

-202 MVTSGISALFD
+202 MITGGISALFD
-213 YASHIQAVPLIG
+213 YVSNIQVVPVIG
-225 VERNMISALVV
+225 VERNMISALIV
-236 GGALNGIQYNEIL
+236 GGSMNGIQYNEIL

-259 VLAIVYAVIGYL
+259 VLAIVYAAIGYL

-296 VIGFIC
+296 IIGFIC

-369 IVMKAYKP
+369 VVMKAYKP
-377 ETSRIK
+377 ETSKIK
-383 YAVVESNSYYHY
+383 YAVVESSTNYIN
-395 YYSSDSLS
+395 YSGSFA
-403 DYYSTKTAQYR
+403 DYYNTKTAQYR

-421 DILVN
+421 DVLVN
-426 GYNYCKDKTYTEL
+426 GYNHCKDKTYVEL
-439 SPSRKNVYTINVY
+439 SQNRKNVYTINVY
-452 FKDGIIGTRRAIAL
+452 FKDGIIGTRRSIAL
-466 TEDDYNNL
+466 VEDDYKNL
-474 MLKLGNDEEYQKIY
+474 MLKLGADEEYQKIY
-488 LELPEF
+488 LELPEYN
-494 KNVSLTFNND
+494 NVTLTFNNN

-513 NIYNSLQS
+513 NIYNCLQS
-521 EIKKVG
+521 EIKRVG

-535 DQTGVYDSV
+535 DQPGVYDTVS
-544 NIKFVENGK
+544 IRFVENGN

-568 TETFMKMVNKGSL
+568 TESFMKMVNKGSL

-603 KLSISGDYYYLN
+603 KLSLSGDYYYLN

-646 TNDTKERTG
+646 TDTTKEGAG
-655 FDKDVIIDKLN
+655 FNKDVIIDKLN

-671 TPVDPLKSF
+671 TPIDPLKSF
-680 YQVNVRIQYSD
+680 YQINVRIHTEND
-691 DYVEYYF
+691 LMEYYF

>member
-43 ISMIEYTKEGISV
+43 IRMIEYTKEGISV
-56 NGMSGGVSTTYLGAG
+56 NGSMSGGVSTTYLGAG
-71 DLWPL
+71 ALWPL

-125 QFIVYVCTVAGIV
+125 QVIVYVCAVVGIV
-138 ISIAVYK
+138 FSIAVYK

-152 NTITWLIIGTFICNL
+152 STITWIIIGTFICNL

-377 ETSRIK
+377 ETSKIK
-383 YAVVESNSYYHY
+383 YAVVESST
-395 YYSSDSLS
+395 YYSNYSGSFA
-403 DYYSTKTAQYR
+403 DYYDTKTAQYR

-421 DILVN
+421 DVLVN
-426 GYNYCKDKTYTEL
+426 GYNHCKDKTYVEL
-439 SPSRKNVYTINVY
+439 SQNRKNVYTINVY
-452 FKDGIIGTRRAIAL
+452 FKDGIIGTRRSIAL
-466 TEDDYNNL
+466 VEDDYKNL
-474 MLKLGNDEEYQKIY
+474 MLKLGADEEYQKIY
-488 LELPEF
+488 LELPEYN
-494 KNVSLTFNND
+494 NVTLTFNNA

-513 NIYNSLQS
+513 NIYNCLQS

-535 DQTGVYDSV
+535 DQPGVYDTVS
-544 NIKFVENGK
+544 IRFVENGN

-568 TETFMKMVNKGSL
+568 TESFMKMVNKGSL

-593 KELVKSAFDN
+593 IELVKSAFDN
-603 KLSISGDYYYLN
+603 KLSLSGDYYYLN

-646 TNDTKERTG
+646 TNATKEGAG
-655 FDKDVIIDKLN
+655 FNKDVIIEKLN

-671 TPVDPLKSF
+671 TPIDPLKSF
-680 YQVNVRIQYSD
+680 YQINVRIHTEND
-691 DYVEYYF
+691 LMEYYF

>member
-43 ISMIEYTKEGISV
+43 IRMIEYTKEGISV
-56 NGMSGGVSTTYLGAG
+56 NGSMSGGVSTTYLGAG

-125 QFIVYVCTVAGIV
+125 QVIVYVCAVVGIV

-152 NTITWLIIGTFICNL
+152 STITWIIIGTFICNL

-202 MVTSGISALFD
+202 MITGGISALFD
-213 YASHIQAVPLIG
+213 YVSNIQVVPVIG
-225 VERNMISALVV
+225 VERNMISALIV
-236 GGALNGIQYNEIL
+236 GGSMNGIQYNEIL

-259 VLAIVYAVIGYL
+259 VLAIVYAAIGYL

-296 VIGFIC
+296 IIGFIC

-369 IVMKAYKP
+369 VVMKAYKP
-377 ETSRIK
+377 ETSKIK
-383 YAVVESNSYYHY
+383 YAVVESSTYYRD
-395 YYSSDSLS
+395 YSGSFA
-403 DYYSTKTAQYR
+403 DYYNTKTSQYK

-421 DILVN
+421 DVLVN
-426 GYNYCKDKTYTEL
+426 GYNHCKDKTHVEL
-439 SPSRKNVYTINVY
+439 SQNRKNVYTINVY
-452 FKDGIIGTRRAIAL
+452 FKDGIIGTRRSIAL
-466 TEDDYNNL
+466 VEDDYKNL
-474 MLKLGNDEEYQKIY
+474 MLKLGADEEYQKIY
-488 LELPEF
+488 LELPEYN
-494 KNVSLTFNND
+494 NVTLTFNNN

-513 NIYNSLQS
+513 NIYNCLQS
-521 EIKKVG
+521 EIKRVG

-535 DQTGVYDSV
+535 DQPGVYDTVS
-544 NIKFVENGK
+544 IRFVENGN

-568 TETFMKMVNKGSL
+568 TESFMKMVNKGSL
-581 NYALGSVTSKDA
+581 NYVLGSVTSKDA
-593 KELVKSAFDN
+593 IELVKSAFDN
-603 KLSISGDYYYLN
+603 KLSLSGDYYYLN

-646 TNDTKERTG
+646 TNATKEGAG
-655 FDKDVIIDKLN
+655 FNKDVIIEKLN

-671 TPVDPLKSF
+671 TPIDPLKSF
-680 YQVNVRIQYSD
+680 YQINVRIHTEND
-691 DYVEYYF
+691 LMEYYF

>member
-43 ISMIEYTKEGISV
+43 IRMIEYTKEGISV
-56 NGMSGGVSTTYLGAG
+56 NGSMSGGVSTTYLGAG

-125 QFIVYVCTVAGIV
+125 QVIVYVCAVVGIV
-138 ISIAVYK
+138 FSIAVYK

-152 NTITWLIIGTFICNL
+152 STITWIIIGTFICNL

-202 MVTSGISALFD
+202 MITGGISALFD
-213 YASHIQAVPLIG
+213 YVSNIQVVPVIG
-225 VERNMISALVV
+225 VERNMISALIV
-236 GGALNGIQYNEIL
+236 GGSMNGIQYNEIL

-259 VLAIVYAVIGYL
+259 VLAIVYAAIGYL

-296 VIGFIC
+296 IIGFIC

-369 IVMKAYKP
+369 VVMKAYKP
-377 ETSRIK
+377 ETSKIK
-383 YAVVESNSYYHY
+383 YAVVESST
-395 YYSSDSLS
+395 YYSNYSGSFA
-403 DYYSTKTAQYR
+403 DYYNTKTAQYR

-421 DILVN
+421 DVLVN
-426 GYNYCKDKTYTEL
+426 GYNHCKDKTYVEL
-439 SPSRKNVYTINVY
+439 SQNRKNVYTINVY
-452 FKDGIIGTRRAIAL
+452 FKDGIIGTRRSIAL
-466 TEDDYNNL
+466 VEDDYKNL
-474 MLKLGNDEEYQKIY
+474 MLKLGADEEYQKIY
-488 LELPEF
+488 LELPEYN
-494 KNVSLTFNND
+494 NVTLTFNNN

-513 NIYNSLQS
+513 NIYNCLQS
-521 EIKKVG
+521 EIKRVG

-535 DQTGVYDSV
+535 DQPGVYDTVS
-544 NIKFVENGK
+544 IRFVENGN

-568 TETFMKMVNKGSL
+568 TESFMKMVNKGSL

-593 KELVKSAFDN
+593 IELVKSAFDN
-603 KLSISGDYYYLN
+603 KLSVSGDYYYLN

-646 TNDTKERTG
+646 TNATKEGAG
-655 FDKDVIIDKLN
+655 FNKDVIIEKLN

-671 TPVDPLKSF
+671 TPIDPLKSF
-680 YQVNVRIQYSD
+680 YQINVRIHTEND
-691 DYVEYYF
+691 LMEYYF

>member
-43 ISMIEYTKEGISV
+43 IRMIEYTKEGISV
-56 NGMSGGVSTTYLGAG
+56 NGSMSGGVSTTYLGAG
-71 DLWPL
+71 ELWPL

-125 QFIVYVCTVAGIV
+125 QVIVYVCAVVGIV

-152 NTITWLIIGTFICNL
+152 STITWIIIGTFICNL

-202 MVTSGISALFD
+202 MITGGISALFD
-213 YASHIQAVPLIG
+213 YVSNIQVVPVIG
-225 VERNMISALVV
+225 VERNMISALIV
-236 GGALNGIQYNEIL
+236 GGSMNGIQYNEIL

-259 VLAIVYAVIGYL
+259 VLAIVYAAIGYL

-296 VIGFIC
+296 IIGFIC

-369 IVMKAYKP
+369 VVMKAYKP
-377 ETSRIK
+377 ETSKIK
-383 YAVVESNSYYHY
+383 YAVVESST
-395 YYSSDSLS
+395 YYSNYSGSFA
-403 DYYSTKTAQYR
+403 DYYNTKTAQYR

-421 DILVN
+421 DVLVN
-426 GYNYCKDKTYTEL
+426 GYNHCKDKTHVEL
-439 SPSRKNVYTINVY
+439 SQNRKNVYTINVY
-452 FKDGIIGTRRAIAL
+452 FKDGIIGTRRSIAL
-466 TEDDYNNL
+466 VEDDYKNL
-474 MLKLGNDEEYQKIY
+474 MLKLGADEEYQKIY
-488 LELPEF
+488 LELPEYN
-494 KNVSLTFNND
+494 NVTLTFNNN

-513 NIYNSLQS
+513 NIYNCLQS
-521 EIKKVG
+521 EIKRVG

-535 DQTGVYDSV
+535 DQPGVYDTVS
-544 NIKFVENGK
+544 IRFVENGN

-568 TETFMKMVNKGSL
+568 TESFMKMVNKGSL

-593 KELVKSAFDN
+593 IELVKSAFDN
-603 KLSISGDYYYLN
+603 KLSLSGDYYYLN

-646 TNDTKERTG
+646 TNATKEGAG
-655 FDKDVIIDKLN
+655 FNKDVIIEKLN

-671 TPVDPLKSF
+671 TPIDPLKSF
-680 YQVNVRIQYSD
+680 YQINVRIHTEND
-691 DYVEYYF
+691 LMEYYF

>member
-31 TLFSVLSIVSQG
+31 TLFSVLAIVSQG

-56 NGMSGGVSTTYLGAG
+56 NGSMSGGVSTTYLGAG

-125 QFIVYVCTVAGIV
+125 QVIVYVCAVVGIV
-138 ISIAVYK
+138 FSIAVYK

-152 NTITWLIIGTFICNL
+152 STITWIIIGTFICNL

-202 MVTSGISALFD
+202 MITGGISALFD
-213 YASHIQAVPLIG
+213 YVSNIQVVPVIG
-225 VERNMISALVV
+225 VERNMISALIV
-236 GGALNGIQYNEIL
+236 GGSMNGIQYNEIL

-259 VLAIVYAVIGYL
+259 VLAIVYAAIGYL

-296 VIGFIC
+296 IIGFIC

-369 IVMKAYKP
+369 VVMKAYKP
-377 ETSRIK
+377 ETSKIK
-383 YAVVESNSYYHY
+383 YAVVESSTYYRD
-395 YYSSDSLS
+395 YSGSFA
-403 DYYSTKTAQYR
+403 DYYNTKTSQYK

-421 DILVN
+421 DVLVN
-426 GYNYCKDKTYTEL
+426 GYNHCKDKTYVEL
-439 SPSRKNVYTINVY
+439 SQNRKNVYTINVY
-452 FKDGIIGTRRAIAL
+452 FKDGIIGTRRSIAL
-466 TEDDYNNL
+466 VEDDYKNL
-474 MLKLGNDEEYQKIY
+474 MLKLGADEEYQKIY
-488 LELPEF
+488 LELPEYN
-494 KNVSLTFNND
+494 NVTLTFNNN

-513 NIYNSLQS
+513 NIYNCLQS

-535 DQTGVYDSV
+535 DQTGVYDTVS
-544 NIKFVENGK
+544 IRFVENGN

-568 TETFMKMVNKGSL
+568 TESFMKMVNKGSL

-593 KELVKSAFDN
+593 IELVKSAFDN
-603 KLSISGDYYYLN
+603 KLSLSGDYYYLN

-646 TNDTKERTG
+646 TNATKEGAG
-655 FDKDVIIDKLN
+655 FNKDVIIEKLN

-671 TPVDPLKSF
+671 TPIDPLKSF
-680 YQVNVRIQYSD
+680 YQINVRIHTEND
-691 DYVEYYF
+691 LMEYYF

>member
-43 ISMIEYTKEGISV
+43 IRMIEYTKEGISV
-56 NGMSGGVSTTYLGAG
+56 NGSMSGGVSTTYLGAG
-71 DLWPL
+71 DMWPL

-125 QFIVYVCTVAGIV
+125 QVIVYVCAVVGIV
-138 ISIAVYK
+138 FSIAVYK

-152 NTITWLIIGTFICNL
+152 STITWIIIGTFICNL

-202 MVTSGISALFD
+202 MITGGISALFD
-213 YASHIQAVPLIG
+213 YVSNIQVVPVIG
-225 VERNMISALVV
+225 VERNMISALIV
-236 GGALNGIQYNEIL
+236 GGSMNGIQYNEIL

-259 VLAIVYAVIGYL
+259 VLAIVYAAIGYL

-296 VIGFIC
+296 IIGFIC

-369 IVMKAYKP
+369 VVMKAYKP
-377 ETSRIK
+377 ETSKIK
-383 YAVVESNSYYHY
+383 YAVVESST
-395 YYSSDSLS
+395 YYSNYSGSFA
-403 DYYSTKTAQYR
+403 DYYNTKTAQYR

-421 DILVN
+421 DVLVN
-426 GYNYCKDKTYTEL
+426 GYNHCKDKTYVEL
-439 SPSRKNVYTINVY
+439 SQNRKNVYTINVY
-452 FKDGIIGTRRAIAL
+452 FKDGIIGTRRSIAL
-466 TEDDYNNL
+466 VEDDYKNL
-474 MLKLGNDEEYQKIY
+474 MLKLGADEEYQKIY
-488 LELPEF
+488 LELPEYN
-494 KNVSLTFNND
+494 NVTLTFNNN

-513 NIYNSLQS
+513 NIYNCLQS

-535 DQTGVYDSV
+535 DQTGVYDTVS
-544 NIKFVENGK
+544 IRFVENGN

-568 TETFMKMVNKGSL
+568 TESFMKMVNKGSL

-593 KELVKSAFDN
+593 IELVKSAFDN
-603 KLSISGDYYYLN
+603 KLSLSGDYYYLN

-646 TNDTKERTG
+646 TNATKEGAG
-655 FDKDVIIDKLN
+655 FNKDVIIEKLN

-671 TPVDPLKSF
+671 TPIDPLKSF
-680 YQVNVRIQYSD
+680 YQINVRIHTEND
-691 DYVEYYF
+691 LMEYYF

>member
-43 ISMIEYTKEGISV
+43 IRMIEYTKEGISV
-56 NGMSGGVSTTYLGAG
+56 NGSMSGGVSTTYLGAG

-114 YLTKLSAVFTW
+114 YLTKLSAVFAW
-125 QFIVYVCTVAGIV
+125 QVIVYVCAVVGIV

-152 NTITWLIIGTFICNL
+152 STITWIIIGTFICNL

-202 MVTSGISALFD
+202 MITSGISALFD
-213 YASHIQAVPLIG
+213 YASNIQVVPLIG
-225 VERNMISALVV
+225 VERNMISALIV
-236 GGALNGIQYNEIL
+236 GGSMNGIQYNEIL

-259 VLAIVYAVIGYL
+259 VLAIVYAAIGYL

-296 VIGFIC
+296 IIGFIC

-369 IVMKAYKP
+369 VVMKAYKP
-377 ETSRIK
+377 ETSKIK
-383 YAVVESNSYYHY
+383 YAVVESSTYYRD
-395 YYSSDSLS
+395 YSGSFA
-403 DYYSTKTAQYR
+403 DYYNTKTSQYK

-421 DILVN
+421 DVLVN
-426 GYNYCKDKTYTEL
+426 GYNHCKDKTYVEL
-439 SPSRKNVYTINVY
+439 SQNRKNVYTINVY
-452 FKDGIIGTRRAIAL
+452 FKDGIIGTRRSIAL
-466 TEDDYNNL
+466 VEDDYKNL
-474 MLKLGNDEEYQKIY
+474 MLKLGADEEYQKIY
-488 LELPEF
+488 LELPEYN
-494 KNVSLTFNND
+494 NVTLTFNNA

-513 NIYNSLQS
+513 NIYNCLQS

-535 DQTGVYDSV
+535 DQPGVYDTVS
-544 NIKFVENGK
+544 IRFVENGN

-568 TETFMKMVNKGSL
+568 TESFMKMVNKGSL

-593 KELVKSAFDN
+593 IELVKSAFDN
-603 KLSISGDYYYLN
+603 KLSLSGDYYYLN

-646 TNDTKERTG
+646 TNATKEGAG
-655 FDKDVIIDKLN
+655 FNKDVIIEKLN

-671 TPVDPLKSF
+671 TPIDPLKSF
-680 YQVNVRIQYSD
+680 YQINVRIHTEND
-691 DYVEYYF
+691 LMEYYF

>member
-43 ISMIEYTKEGISV
+43 IRMIEYTKEGISV
-56 NGMSGGVSTTYLGAG
+56 NGSMSGGVSTTYLGAG

-125 QFIVYVCTVAGIV
+125 QVIVYVCAVVGIV
-138 ISIAVYK
+138 FSIAVYK

-152 NTITWLIIGTFICNL
+152 STITWIIIGTFICNL

-202 MVTSGISALFD
+202 MITGGISALFD
-213 YASHIQAVPLIG
+213 YVSNIQVVPVIG
-225 VERNMISALVV
+225 VERNMISALIV
-236 GGALNGIQYNEIL
+236 GGSMNGIQYNEIL

-259 VLAIVYAVIGYL
+259 VLAIVYAAIGYL

-296 VIGFIC
+296 IIGFIC

-369 IVMKAYKP
+369 VVMKAYKP
-377 ETSRIK
+377 ETSKIK
-383 YAVVESNSYYHY
+383 YAVVESST
-395 YYSSDSLS
+395 YYSNYSGSFA
-403 DYYSTKTAQYR
+403 DYYNTKTAQYR

-421 DILVN
+421 DVLVN
-426 GYNYCKDKTYTEL
+426 GYNHCKDKTYVEL
-439 SPSRKNVYTINVY
+439 SQNRKNVYTINVY
-452 FKDGIIGTRRAIAL
+452 FKDGIIGTRRSIAL
-466 TEDDYNNL
+466 VEDDYKNL
-474 MLKLGNDEEYQKIY
+474 MLKLGADEEYQKIY
-488 LELPEF
+488 LELPEHN
-494 KNVSLTFNND
+494 NVTLTFNNN

-513 NIYNSLQS
+513 NIYNCLQS
-521 EIKKVG
+521 EIKRVG

-535 DQTGVYDSV
+535 DQPGVYDTVS
-544 NIKFVENGK
+544 IRFVENGN

-568 TETFMKMVNKGSL
+568 TESFMKMVNKGSL

-603 KLSISGDYYYLN
+603 KLSLSGDYYYLN

-628 TTLYDAYN
+628 TTLYDAYS

-646 TNDTKERTG
+646 TDATKEGAG
-655 FDKDVIIDKLN
+655 FNKDVIIDKLN

-671 TPVDPLKSF
+671 TPIDPLKSF
-680 YQVNVRIQYSD
+680 YQINVRIHTEND
-691 DYVEYYF
+691 LMEYYF

>member
-43 ISMIEYTKEGISV
+43 IRMIEYSKEGISV
-56 NGMSGGVSTTYLGAG
+56 NGSMSGGVSTTYLGAG
-71 DLWPL
+71 ELWPL

-125 QFIVYVCTVAGIV
+125 QVIVYVCAVVGIV

-152 NTITWLIIGTFICNL
+152 STITWIIIGTFICNL

-202 MVTSGISALFD
+202 MITGGISALFD
-213 YASHIQAVPLIG
+213 YVSNIQVVPVIG
-225 VERNMISALVV
+225 VERNMISALIV
-236 GGALNGIQYNEIL
+236 GGSMNGIQYNEIL

-296 VIGFIC
+296 IIGFIC

-369 IVMKAYKP
+369 VVMKAYKP
-377 ETSRIK
+377 ETSKIK
-383 YAVVESNSYYHY
+383 YAVVESSTYYRD
-395 YYSSDSLS
+395 YSGSFA
-403 DYYSTKTAQYR
+403 DYYNTKTSQYK

-421 DILVN
+421 DVLVN
-426 GYNYCKDKTYTEL
+426 GYNHCKDKTHVEL
-439 SPSRKNVYTINVY
+439 SQNRKNVYTINVY
-452 FKDGIIGTRRAIAL
+452 FKDGIIGTRRSIAL
-466 TEDDYNNL
+466 VEDDYKNL
-474 MLKLGNDEEYQKIY
+474 MLKLGADEEYQKIY
-488 LELPEF
+488 LELPEYN
-494 KNVSLTFNND
+494 NVTLTFNNA

-513 NIYNSLQS
+513 NIYNCLQS
-521 EIKKVG
+521 GIKKVG

-535 DQTGVYDSV
+535 DQTGVYDTVS
-544 NIKFVENGK
+544 IRFVENGN

-568 TETFMKMVNKGSL
+568 TESFMKMVNKGSL

-593 KELVKSAFDN
+593 IELVKSAFDN
-603 KLSISGDYYYLN
+603 KLSLSGDYYYLN
-615 VEVLEI
+615 VEILEI

-646 TNDTKERTG
+646 TNDRKERTG

-671 TPVDPLKSF
+671 TPIDPLKSF
-680 YQVNVRIQYSD
+680 YQINVRIHTEND
-691 DYVEYYF
+691 LMEYYF

>member
-43 ISMIEYTKEGISV
+43 IRMIEYTKEGISV
-56 NGMSGGVSTTYLGAG
+56 NGSMSGGVSTTYLGAG
-71 DLWPL
+71 ELWPL

-125 QFIVYVCTVAGIV
+125 QVIVYVCAVVGIV
-138 ISIAVYK
+138 FSIAVYK

-152 NTITWLIIGTFICNL
+152 STITWIIIGTFICNL

-202 MVTSGISALFD
+202 MITGGISALFD
-213 YASHIQAVPLIG
+213 YVSNIQVVPVIG
-225 VERNMISALVV
+225 VERNMISALIV
-236 GGALNGIQYNEIL
+236 GGSMNGIQYNEIL

-259 VLAIVYAVIGYL
+259 VLAIVYAAIGYL

-296 VIGFIC
+296 IIGFIC

-369 IVMKAYKP
+369 VVMKAYKP
-377 ETSRIK
+377 ETSKIK
-383 YAVVESNSYYHY
+383 YAVVESST
-395 YYSSDSLS
+395 YYSNYSGSFA
-403 DYYSTKTAQYR
+403 DYYNTKTAQYR

-421 DILVN
+421 DVLVN
-426 GYNYCKDKTYTEL
+426 GYNHCKDKTYVEL
-439 SPSRKNVYTINVY
+439 SQNRKNVYTINVY
-452 FKDGIIGTRRAIAL
+452 FKDGIIGTRRSIAL
-466 TEDDYNNL
+466 VEDDYKNL
-474 MLKLGNDEEYQKIY
+474 MLKLGADEEYQKIY
-488 LELPEF
+488 LELPEYN
-494 KNVSLTFNND
+494 NVTLTFNNN

-513 NIYNSLQS
+513 NIYNCLQS
-521 EIKKVG
+521 EIKRVG

-535 DQTGVYDSV
+535 DQPGVYDTVS
-544 NIKFVENGK
+544 IRFVENGN

-568 TETFMKMVNKGSL
+568 TESFMKMVNKGSL

-593 KELVKSAFDN
+593 IELVKSAFDN
-603 KLSISGDYYYLN
+603 KLSLSGDYYYLN

-646 TNDTKERTG
+646 TNATKEGAG
-655 FDKDVIIDKLN
+655 FNKDVIIEKLN

-671 TPVDPLKSF
+671 TPIDPLKSF
-680 YQVNVRIQYSD
+680 YQINVRIHTEND
-691 DYVEYYF
+691 LMEYYF

>member
-43 ISMIEYTKEGISV
+43 IRMIEYTKEGISV
-56 NGMSGGVSTTYLGAG
+56 NGSMSGGVSTTYLGAG

-125 QFIVYVCTVAGIV
+125 QVIVYVCAVVGIV
-138 ISIAVYK
+138 FSIAVYK

-152 NTITWLIIGTFICNL
+152 STITWIIIGTFICNL

-202 MVTSGISALFD
+202 MITGGISALFD
-213 YASHIQAVPLIG
+213 YVSNIQVVPVIG
-225 VERNMISALVV
+225 VERNMISALIV
-236 GGALNGIQYNEIL
+236 GGSMNGIQYNEIL

-259 VLAIVYAVIGYL
+259 VLAIVYAAIGYL

-296 VIGFIC
+296 IIGFIC

-369 IVMKAYKP
+369 VVMKAYKP
-377 ETSRIK
+377 ETSKIK
-383 YAVVESNSYYHY
+383 YAVVESST
-395 YYSSDSLS
+395 YYSNYSGSFP
-403 DYYSTKTAQYR
+403 DYYNTKTAQYR

-421 DILVN
+421 DVLVN
-426 GYNYCKDKTYTEL
+426 GYNHCKDKTHVEL
-439 SPSRKNVYTINVY
+439 SQNRKNVYTINVY
-452 FKDGIIGTRRAIAL
+452 FKDGIIGTRRSIAL
-466 TEDDYNNL
+466 VEDDYKNL
-474 MLKLGNDEEYQKIY
+474 MLKLGADEEYQKIY
-488 LELPEF
+488 LELPEYN
-494 KNVSLTFNND
+494 NVTLTFNNA

-513 NIYNSLQS
+513 NIYNCLQS
-521 EIKKVG
+521 EIKRVG

-535 DQTGVYDSV
+535 DQPGVYDTVS
-544 NIKFVENGK
+544 IRFVENGN

-568 TETFMKMVNKGSL
+568 TESFMKMVNKGSL

-593 KELVKSAFDN
+593 IELVKSAFDN
-603 KLSISGDYYYLN
+603 KLSLSGDYYYLN

-646 TNDTKERTG
+646 TNATKEGAG
-655 FDKDVIIDKLN
+655 FNKDVIIEKLN

-671 TPVDPLKSF
+671 TPIDPLKSF
-680 YQVNVRIQYSD
+680 YQINVRIHTEND
-691 DYVEYYF
+691 LMEYYF

>member
-43 ISMIEYTKEGISV
+43 IRMIEYTKEGISV
-56 NGMSGGVSTTYLGAG
+56 NGSMSGGVSTTYLGAG

-114 YLTKLSAVFTW
+114 YLTKLSAVFAW
-125 QFIVYVCTVAGIV
+125 QIIVYVCAVVGIV
-138 ISIAVYK
+138 FSIAVYK

-152 NTITWLIIGTFICNL
+152 STITWIIIGTFICNL

-202 MVTSGISALFD
+202 MITSGISALFD
-213 YASHIQAVPLIG
+213 YVSNIQVVPVIG
-225 VERNMISALVV
+225 VERNMISALIV
-236 GGALNGIQYNEIL
+236 GGSMNGIQYNEIL

-259 VLAIVYAVIGYL
+259 VLAIVYAAIGYL

-296 VIGFIC
+296 IIGFIC

-369 IVMKAYKP
+369 VVMKAYKP
-377 ETSRIK
+377 ETSKIK
-383 YAVVESNSYYHY
+383 YAVVESSTYYRD
-395 YYSSDSLS
+395 YSGSFA
-403 DYYSTKTAQYR
+403 DYYNTKTSQYK

-421 DILVN
+421 DVLVN
-426 GYNYCKDKTYTEL
+426 GYNHCKDKTHVEL
-439 SPSRKNVYTINVY
+439 SQNRKNVYTINVY
-452 FKDGIIGTRRAIAL
+452 FKDGIIGTRRSIAL
-466 TEDDYNNL
+466 VEDDYKNL
-474 MLKLGNDEEYQKIY
+474 MLKLGADEEYQKIY
-488 LELPEF
+488 LELPEYN
-494 KNVSLTFNND
+494 NVTLTFNNA

-513 NIYNSLQS
+513 NIYNCLQS
-521 EIKKVG
+521 EIKRVG

-535 DQTGVYDSV
+535 DQPGVYDTVS
-544 NIKFVENGK
+544 IRFVENGN

-568 TETFMKMVNKGSL
+568 TESFMKMVNKGSL

-593 KELVKSAFDN
+593 IELVKSAFDN
-603 KLSISGDYYYLN
+603 KLSLSGDYYYLN

-646 TNDTKERTG
+646 TNATKEGAG
-655 FDKDVIIDKLN
+655 FNKDVIIEKLN

-671 TPVDPLKSF
+671 TPIDPLKSF
-680 YQVNVRIQYSD
+680 YQINVRIHTEND
-691 DYVEYYF
+691 LMEYYF

>member
-43 ISMIEYTKEGISV
+43 IRMIEYTKEGISV
-56 NGMSGGVSTTYLGAG
+56 NGSMSGGVSTTYLGAG
-71 DLWPL
+71 ELWPL

-125 QFIVYVCTVAGIV
+125 QVIVYVCAVVGIV
-138 ISIAVYK
+138 FSIAVYK

-152 NTITWLIIGTFICNL
+152 STITWIIIGTFICNL

-202 MVTSGISALFD
+202 MITGGISALFD
-213 YASHIQAVPLIG
+213 YVSNIQVVPVIG
-225 VERNMISALVV
+225 VERNMISALIV
-236 GGALNGIQYNEIL
+236 GGSMNGIQYNEIL

-259 VLAIVYAVIGYL
+259 VLAIVYAAIGYL

-296 VIGFIC
+296 IIGFIC

-369 IVMKAYKP
+369 VVMKAYKP
-377 ETSRIK
+377 ETSKIK
-383 YAVVESNSYYHY
+383 YAVVESSTYYRD
-395 YYSSDSLS
+395 YSGSFA
-403 DYYSTKTAQYR
+403 DYYNTKTSQYK

-421 DILVN
+421 DVLVN
-426 GYNYCKDKTYTEL
+426 GYNHCKDKTYVEL
-439 SPSRKNVYTINVY
+439 SQNRKNVYTINVY
-452 FKDGIIGTRRAIAL
+452 FKDGIIGTRRSIAL
-466 TEDDYNNL
+466 VEDDYKNL
-474 MLKLGNDEEYQKIY
+474 MLKLGADEEYQKIY
-488 LELPEF
+488 LELPEYN
-494 KNVSLTFNND
+494 NVTLTFNNN

-513 NIYNSLQS
+513 NIYNCLQS

-535 DQTGVYDSV
+535 DQTGVYDTVS
-544 NIKFVENGK
+544 IRFVENGN

-568 TETFMKMVNKGSL
+568 TESFMKMVNKGSL

-603 KLSISGDYYYLN
+603 KLSLSGDYYYLN

-646 TNDTKERTG
+646 TNATKEGAG
-655 FDKDVIIDKLN
+655 FNKDVIIEKLN

-671 TPVDPLKSF
+671 TPIDPLKSF
-680 YQVNVRIQYSD
+680 YQINVRIHTEND
-691 DYVEYYF
+691 LMEYYF

>member
-43 ISMIEYTKEGISV
+43 IRMIEYTKEGISV
-56 NGMSGGVSTTYLGAG
+56 NGSMSGGVSTTYLGAG

-76 VLTFVFVTPVLMLM
+76 VLTFVFATPVLMLM

-125 QFIVYVCTVAGIV
+125 QVIVYVCAVVGIV

-152 NTITWLIIGTFICNL
+152 STITWIIIGTFICNL

-202 MVTSGISALFD
+202 MITGGISALFD
-213 YASHIQAVPLIG
+213 YVSNIQVVPVIG
-225 VERNMISALVV
+225 VERNMISALIV
-236 GGALNGIQYNEIL
+236 GGSMNGIQYNEIL

-259 VLAIVYAVIGYL
+259 VLAIVYAAIGYL

-296 VIGFIC
+296 IIGFIC

-369 IVMKAYKP
+369 VVMKAYKP
-377 ETSRIK
+377 ETSKIK
-383 YAVVESNSYYHY
+383 YAVVESST
-395 YYSSDSLS
+395 YYSNYSGSFA
-403 DYYSTKTAQYR
+403 DYYNTKTAQYR

-421 DILVN
+421 DVLVN
-426 GYNYCKDKTYTEL
+426 GYNNCKDKT
-439 SPSRKNVYTINVY
+439 
-452 FKDGIIGTRRAIAL
+452 
-466 TEDDYNNL
+466 
-474 MLKLGNDEEYQKIY
+474 
-488 LELPEF
+488 
-494 KNVSLTFNND
+494 
-504 VNLSDSDKQ
+504 
-513 NIYNSLQS
+513 
-521 EIKKVG
+521 
-527 YNQYIKSF
+527 
-535 DQTGVYDSV
+535 
-544 NIKFVENGK
+544 
-553 NYYIRIPF
+553 
-561 SEYLPET
+561 
-568 TETFMKMVNKGSL
+568 
-581 NYALGSVTSKDA
+581 
-593 KELVKSAFDN
+593 
-603 KLSISGDYYYLN
+603 
-615 VEVLEI
+615 
-621 NLPEQRQ
+621 
-628 TTLYDAYN
+628 
-636 NGTSRMDDVI
+636 
-646 TNDTKERTG
+646 
-655 FDKDVIIDKLN
+655 
-666 RLNAD
+666 
-671 TPVDPLKSF
+671 
-680 YQVNVRIQYSD
+680 
-691 DYVEYYF
+691 
-698 YIQ
+698 

>member
-31 TLFSVLSIVSQG
+31 TLFSVLAIVSQG

-56 NGMSGGVSTTYLGAG
+56 NGSMSGGVSTTYLGAG

-114 YLTKLSAVFTW
+114 YLTKLSAVFAW
-125 QFIVYVCTVAGIV
+125 QIIVYVCAVVGIV

-152 NTITWLIIGTFICNL
+152 STITWIIIGTFICNL

-202 MVTSGISALFD
+202 MITGGISALFD
-213 YASHIQAVPLIG
+213 YVSNIQVVPVIG
-225 VERNMISALVV
+225 VERNMISALIV
-236 GGALNGIQYNEIL
+236 GGSMNGIQYNEIL

-259 VLAIVYAVIGYL
+259 VLAIVYAAIGYL

-296 VIGFIC
+296 IIGFIC

-315 IISMIIF
+315 IISMIVF

-369 IVMKAYKP
+369 VVMKAYKP
-377 ETSRIK
+377 ETSKIK
-383 YAVVESNSYYHY
+383 YAVVESST
-395 YYSSDSLS
+395 YYSNYSGSFA
-403 DYYSTKTAQYR
+403 DYYNTKTAQYR

-421 DILVN
+421 DVLVN
-426 GYNYCKDKTYTEL
+426 GYNHCKDKTYVEL
-439 SPSRKNVYTINVY
+439 SQNRKNVYTINVY
-452 FKDGIIGTRRAIAL
+452 FKDGIIGTRRSIAL
-466 TEDDYNNL
+466 VEDDYKNL
-474 MLKLGNDEEYQKIY
+474 MLKLGADEEYQKIY
-488 LELPEF
+488 LELPEYN
-494 KNVSLTFNND
+494 NVTLTFNNN

-513 NIYNSLQS
+513 NIYNCLQS
-521 EIKKVG
+521 EIKRVG

-535 DQTGVYDSV
+535 DQPGVYDTVS
-544 NIKFVENGK
+544 IRFVENGN

-568 TETFMKMVNKGSL
+568 TESFMKMVNKGSL

-593 KELVKSAFDN
+593 IELVKSAFDN
-603 KLSISGDYYYLN
+603 KLSLSGDYYYLN

-646 TNDTKERTG
+646 TNATKEGAG
-655 FDKDVIIDKLN
+655 FNKDVIIEKLN

-671 TPVDPLKSF
+671 TPIDPLKSF
-680 YQVNVRIQYSD
+680 YQINVRIHTEND
-691 DYVEYYF
+691 LMEYYF

>member
-43 ISMIEYTKEGISV
+43 IRMIEYTKEGISV
-56 NGMSGGVSTTYLGAG
+56 NGSMSGGVSTTYLGAG

-125 QFIVYVCTVAGIV
+125 QIIVYVCAVVGIV
-138 ISIAVYK
+138 FSIAVYK

-152 NTITWLIIGTFICNL
+152 STITWIIIGTFICNL

-202 MVTSGISALFD
+202 MITGGISALFD
-213 YASHIQAVPLIG
+213 YVSNIQVVPVIG
-225 VERNMISALVV
+225 VERNMISALIV
-236 GGALNGIQYNEIL
+236 GGSMNGIQYNEIL

-259 VLAIVYAVIGYL
+259 VLAIVYAAIGYL

-296 VIGFIC
+296 IIGFIC

-369 IVMKAYKP
+369 VVMKAYKP
-377 ETSRIK
+377 ETSKIK
-383 YAVVESNSYYHY
+383 YAVVESST
-395 YYSSDSLS
+395 YYSNYSGSFA
-403 DYYSTKTAQYR
+403 DYYNTKTAQYR

-421 DILVN
+421 DVLVN
-426 GYNYCKDKTYTEL
+426 GYNHCKDKTYVEL
-439 SPSRKNVYTINVY
+439 SQNRKNVYTINVY
-452 FKDGIIGTRRAIAL
+452 FKDGIIGTRRSIAL
-466 TEDDYNNL
+466 VEDDYKNL
-474 MLKLGNDEEYQKIY
+474 MLKLGADEEYQKIY
-488 LELPEF
+488 LELPEYN
-494 KNVSLTFNND
+494 NVTLTFNNN

-513 NIYNSLQS
+513 NIYNCLQS
-521 EIKKVG
+521 EIKRVG

-535 DQTGVYDSV
+535 DQPGVYDTVS
-544 NIKFVENGK
+544 IRFVDNGN

-568 TETFMKMVNKGSL
+568 TESFMKMVNKGSL

-593 KELVKSAFDN
+593 IELVKSAFDN
-603 KLSISGDYYYLN
+603 KLSLSGDYYYLN

-646 TNDTKERTG
+646 TNATKEGAG
-655 FDKDVIIDKLN
+655 FNKDVIIEKLN

-671 TPVDPLKSF
+671 TPIDPLKSF
-680 YQVNVRIQYSD
+680 YQINVRIHTEND
-691 DYVEYYF
+691 LMEYYF